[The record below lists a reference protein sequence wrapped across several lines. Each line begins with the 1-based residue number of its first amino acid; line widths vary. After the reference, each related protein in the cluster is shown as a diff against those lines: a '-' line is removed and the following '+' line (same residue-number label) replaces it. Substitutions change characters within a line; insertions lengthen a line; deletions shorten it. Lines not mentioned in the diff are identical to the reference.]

1 MPAEIKRDT
10 YSFVII
16 KNFPTYKSFAV
27 LKEHET
33 NAPALFV
40 KTLSKL
46 LKGA

>member
-1 MPAEIKRDT
+1 MPPEIKRDV
-10 YSFVII
+10 YNFAII
-16 KNFPTYKSFAV
+16 KNFPTFKSFAI
-27 LKEHET
+27 LKEHEA

>member
-1 MPAEIKRDT
+1 MPPEIRRDS
-10 YSFVII
+10 YSFAIV
-16 KNFPTYKSFAV
+16 KNFPTFKSFAI

-33 NAPALFV
+33 SMPALFV

>member
-1 MPAEIKRDT
+1 MPPEIKRDA
-10 YSFVII
+10 YSFAIV
-16 KNFPTYKSFAV
+16 KNFPTYKSFAI

-33 NAPALFV
+33 SAPALFV